1 MLDFSSKKESG
12 ILIVN
17 HRSFI
22 CLNNSCFFSLFRELK
37 CRIALSC
44 YGMFL
49 LISILIYL
57 KIETLLI
64 ITDTATTATAITV
77 IISIKQSLFLKLI
90 TTDSNFN

>member
-22 CLNNSCFFSLFRELK
+22 CLINSCSFSLFPQTQVPDCTELL
-37 CRIALSC
+37 RNV
-44 YGMFL
+44 L
-49 LISILIYL
+49 LISILSYL
-57 KIETLLI
+57 KIEMLLI